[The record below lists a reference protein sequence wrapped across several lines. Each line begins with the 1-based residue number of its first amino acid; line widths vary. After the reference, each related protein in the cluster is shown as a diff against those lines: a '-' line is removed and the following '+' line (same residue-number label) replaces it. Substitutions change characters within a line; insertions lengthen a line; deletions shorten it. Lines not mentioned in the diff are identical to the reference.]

1 MRQRILE
8 TIIANLEPKYFVLAL
23 WQGGSAAHGYTDEWS
38 DIDIQVIVEDAH
50 VQETFEIVEDSLKTI
65 SEIRFK
71 WRVPEPTWHGH
82 SQCFYQLEGTS
93 AFLFIDFVI
102 LKLSSPNDFL
112 EVERHGKVAIAF
124 DKANLLLPPPFNRSE
139 HFSRMQGRLV
149 TLRKTFNFFQI
160 IVKKE
165 INRGHLVSAISNY
178 HAYTLQP
185 LVELLGM
192 VYRPEK
198 YDFKTKYF
206 YRDFPT
212 EVVARIESLYC
223 VMNLA
228 DLASKQQQAEVLFA
242 ETLPQLREVLEC
254 EAVGE

>member
-8 TIIANLEPKYFVLAL
+8 TVIGTLEPEDFVLAL

-38 DIDIQVIVEDAH
+38 DIDIQVIVEDDR
-50 VQETFEIVEDSLKTI
+50 VQETFDILEESLNTLC
-65 SEIRFK
+65 EVRLK

-93 AFLFIDFVI
+93 PFLFIDFVI
-102 LKLSSPNDFL
+102 LQQSHPNHFL
-112 EVERHGKVAIAF
+112 EVERHGKLAIAF
-124 DKANLLLPPPFNRSE
+124 DKANLLVQPSLNRSE
-139 HFSRMQGRLV
+139 HFSRMQERLV
-149 TLRKTFNFFQI
+149 TLRKTFDFFQI

-178 HAYTLQP
+178 HSYTLQP

-192 VYRPEK
+192 VYRPER
-198 YDFKTKYF
+198 YDFRTKYF

-212 EVVARIESLYC
+212 EVIARLEPLYC

-228 DLASKQQQAEVLFA
+228 GLASKQQQAEVIFA
-242 ETLPQLREVLEC
+242 EALPRVE
-254 EAVGE
+254 EALQVWK